1 MFTELIYFPLI
12 INMCKRKSE
21 IIVFCNDLT
30 TKRFYTGLF
39 LLPQWD
45 ETLRLT
51 PTINRDESWRK
62 ETKMKTS
69 K

>member
-1 MFTELIYFPLI
+1 
-12 INMCKRKSE
+12 MCKRKSE
-21 IIVFCNDLT
+21 IIVFCNDLI
-30 TKRFYTGLF
+30 TKGFYTGVF

-51 PTINRDESWRK
+51 PTINRDDIWRK
-62 ETKMKTS
+62 ETQMKTS